1 MTRWSVNPEAA
12 INNLQRQL
20 DEIKLFQET
29 GRVNGKTYQTCK
41 VCGELVHKLSNDY
54 SKQGYCSECW
64 LEKKKVELK
73 SLWSSLIGFKIT
85 DFEIEVSQYTT
96 DDPRL
101 AKLVLEKDGVEKVL
115 KAEDI
120 VHLII

>member
-1 MTRWSVNPEAA
+1 MTKWSVNPRAA
-12 INNLQRQL
+12 ISNLQNQL
-20 DEIKLFQET
+20 NEIKQFQET
-29 GRVNGKTYQTCK
+29 GYVSGKTYQTCI
-41 VCGELVHKLSNDY
+41 VCNELVHKLSNEY
-54 SKQGYCSECW
+54 SKLGYCSECW
-64 LEKKKVELK
+64 VEKKKVELK
-73 SLWSSLIGFKIT
+73 SLWSDLIGFKIV

-101 AKLVLEKDGVEKVL
+101 AKLMLEKDGVKKVL